1 MEEEERVGAGGQ
13 RGTRQ
18 ESVSFVNFMTF
29 NLYDCERGT
38 HVTMRLSLAFFEPT
52 VYKGSPFHTSKDKLT
67 RKKDNPVIIDSTSC
81 GWKV

>member
-29 NLYDCERGT
+29 NLFDCERGS

-52 VYKGSPFHTSKDKLT
+52 V
-67 RKKDNPVIIDSTSC
+67 
-81 GWKV
+81 